1 MLIVERSSLSRF
13 ISFYFR
19 VYSIG
24 ATASTRRPEEQWMEM
39 AAVKDD
45 IDTIDYD
52 IRTMSDVSMSKYY
65 SMSRRA
71 NRFMELR

>member
-52 IRTMSDVSMSKYY
+52 IRTVSMSKYY

>member
-1 MLIVERSSLSRF
+1 MLIIERSSLSRF

-52 IRTMSDVSMSKYY
+52 IRTVSMSKYY